1 MLKLAAI
8 IVALVLLVIAIELP
22 NPFHRN
28 SPLRTVSKNP
38 VAEKPLW
45 KELEDDESD
54 KTYTAFKL

>member
-22 NPFHRN
+22 NPFLTKGSPRHREKV
-28 SPLRTVSKNP
+28 PNP

-45 KELEDDESD
+45 KEVKDDE
-54 KTYTAFKL
+54 TYTSFKL